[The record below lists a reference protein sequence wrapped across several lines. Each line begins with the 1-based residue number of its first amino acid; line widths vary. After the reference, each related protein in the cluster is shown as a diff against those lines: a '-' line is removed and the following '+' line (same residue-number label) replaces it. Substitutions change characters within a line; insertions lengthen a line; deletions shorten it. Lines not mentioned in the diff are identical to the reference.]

1 MRDAIPAKQVFL
13 GTLRAPDVHKTIVN
27 TSFRKMKLKGGVVSG
42 LYTRVLP
49 NAAFDYELTST
60 NE

>member
-13 GTLRAPDVHKTIVN
+13 GTLRALDIHKTIVN
-27 TSFRKMKLKGGVVSG
+27 TSFRKMKFKGGVESG
-42 LYTRVLP
+42 LYTRILP
-49 NAAFDYELTST
+49 DASLDYELTST